1 MSPSQLKTL
10 QELSYAFSQGKA
22 SPKQIQQLSTL
33 LAEINQY
40 VVSSVSIDK
49 SHKNLLIAEPRASL

>member
-10 QELSYAFSQGKA
+10 QELSFIFSQGKA
-22 SPKQIQQLSTL
+22 NPKQIQLLSAL

-40 VVSSVSIDK
+40 VVSSAPTDK
-49 SHKNLLIAEPRASL
+49 NEVTFIAEPRLSL